1 LIKLAD
7 KSFSKTNGQNMNSVN
22 LGDQLNRTVCGAR
35 SAMFD
40 QGELAQLTYRAF
52 DIAIRT
58 TKATEEE
65 QIEITFPI
73 GYTAH
78 KTALESSRKYR
89 KDELVKIYEF
99 LSIHQLSINAIVQL
113 VTIVETM
120 IGEIVSA
127 IVMRYPEKLG
137 GKRTLSIQTILE
149 SASLE
154 EIHVRATDTL
164 LNELSYKSPA
174 DFAEFMKQL
183 LSVNLLECPAFH
195 RYMEI
200 KATRDIFIH
209 NRGVA
214 NEVYVR
220 KAGTHLRVSSG
231 MTLPMDIGY
240 FLESY
245 EQCLQVADWLEREL
259 HGRWHSSEYEDRKK
273 QQLPLQFPPETSRV

>member
-1 LIKLAD
+1 
-7 KSFSKTNGQNMNSVN
+7 
-22 LGDQLNRTVCGAR
+22 
-35 SAMFD
+35 MFD
-40 QGELAQLTYRAF
+40 QGELAQLTYRSF

-58 TKATEEE
+58 TQETEDE
-65 QIEITFPI
+65 QIEITFPV
-73 GYTAH
+73 GYTAQ

-89 KDELVKIYEF
+89 KDELVKVYQY
-99 LSIHQLSINAIVQL
+99 LANHQLSINAIVQL

-120 IGEIVSA
+120 IGEVVSA
-127 IVMRYPEKLG
+127 VVMRYPEKLG
-137 GKRTLSIQTILE
+137 GKRTLPIQAILE

-154 EIHVRATDTL
+154 EVHLRATDIL

-174 DFAEFMKQL
+174 DFAEFMKLL
-183 LSVNLLECPAFH
+183 LSLNLLECPAFH

-220 KAGTHLRVSSG
+220 KAGTHQRVTSG
-231 MTLPMDIGY
+231 MALPMNIGY

-273 QQLPLQFPPETSRV
+273 QQLPLQLPPETSTSPPI